1 MIHAVVHRQGRFEI
15 VSDHEVISD
24 HLQDPDAIVWV
35 DIDDPQPEDLTTLRD
50 EFQFHPLSLEDVTT
64 PHERPK
70 IEVFPTYYFLVV
82 YSVNWSK
89 ETARL
94 ALQEMGLFAGKNYLV
109 TVHKKP
115 MPQLMHVLDQWQR
128 NEHFMRSDVGTL
140 LYMILDT
147 LVDEYFPIID
157 AVADRVDELE
167 DKVFE
172 KFDRS
177 ALEDIFQL
185 KRDLLGMRRII
196 APERDALNVLLRRD
210 PPILPADASV
220 YFQDIYDHLLR
231 ILDSIDTYRDLL
243 SSALDAFLS
252 VQSNQ
257 LNEIVRRLTIISV
270 IFLPLTFLTGFFGMN
285 FPTAIHWDNPLTF
298 YFAIG
303 LMVAAPVVMLIYFR
317 MRGLS

>member
-1 MIHAVVHRQGRFEI
+1 MIHAVVHRQDRFEI
-15 VSDHEVISD
+15 VGDHAVISD
-24 HLQDPDAIVWV
+24 HLQDPNSIVWV
-35 DIDDPQPEDLTTLRD
+35 DIDNPQPEDLTTLRD

-64 PHERPK
+64 AHERPK
-70 IEVFPTYYFLVV
+70 IEVFPTYYFLVIV
-82 YSVNWSK
+82 AISWSK
-89 ETARL
+89 DDDRFVSHEV
-94 ALQEMGLFAGKNYLV
+94 GIFAGKNYLV
-109 TVHKKP
+109 TVHKQP

-147 LVDEYFPIID
+147 LVDEYFPVID
-157 AVADRVDELE
+157 TIADRVDELE

-172 KFDRS
+172 NFDRS

-196 APERDALNVLLRRD
+196 APERDVLNVLLRRD

-231 ILDSIDTYRDLL
+231 ILDSVDTYRDLL

-257 LNEIVRRLTIISV
+257 LNEIVRRLTIIST

-285 FPTAIHWDNPLTF
+285 FPTAIHWDNPVTF
-298 YFAIG
+298 YIAIA
-303 LMVAAPVVMLIYFR
+303 LMIIAPVAMLLYFR

>member
-1 MIHAVVHRQGRFEI
+1 MIHAVVHRQDRFEI
-15 VSDHEVISD
+15 VGDHAVISD
-24 HLQDPDAIVWV
+24 HLQDPNSIVWV
-35 DIDDPQPEDLTTLRD
+35 DIDNPQSDDLVTLRD

-82 YSVNWSK
+82 VSISWSK
-89 ETARL
+89 DNDRYVS
-94 ALQEMGLFAGKNYLV
+94 QEVGIFAGKNYLV
-109 TVHKKP
+109 TVHKQP

-147 LVDEYFPIID
+147 LVDEYFPVID
-157 AVADRVDELE
+157 AIADRVDELE

-172 KFDRS
+172 NFDRS

-231 ILDSIDTYRDLL
+231 ILDSVDTYRDLL

-270 IFLPLTFLTGFFGMN
+270 IFLPLTFITGFFGMN
-285 FPTAIHWDNPLTF
+285 FPTAIHWDNPVTF
-298 YFAIG
+298 FVAIA
-303 LMVAAPVVMLIYFR
+303 LMIIAPVAMLLYFHA
-317 MRGLS
+317 RGLS

>member
-1 MIHAVVHRQGRFEI
+1 MIHTIVHREDRFEI
-15 VSDHEVISD
+15 VGDHSSISEY
-24 HLQDPDAIVWV
+24 LLDPATVLWV
-35 DIDDPQPEDLTTLRD
+35 DIEDPQAEDMTALRD
-50 EFQFHPLSLEDVTT
+50 EFQFHPLSLEDVITA
-64 PHERPK
+64 HERPK
-70 IEVFPTYYFLVV
+70 IEVFPTYYFLVAV
-82 YSVNWSK
+82 AVSWS
-89 ETARL
+89 EGDERVVS
-94 ALQEMGLFAGKNYLV
+94 QEVGIFAGKNYLV

-115 MPQLMHVLDQWQR
+115 MPQLMRVLDQWQR
-128 NEHFMRSDVGTL
+128 NEHFMRSDIGTL

-147 LVDEYFPIID
+147 LVDEYFPVID

-185 KRDLLGMRRII
+185 KRNLLGMRRII
-196 APERDALNVLLRRD
+196 APERDVLNVLLRRD

-243 SSALDAFLS
+243 SSALDAYLS
-252 VQSNQ
+252 VQGNQ

-270 IFLPLTFLTGFFGMN
+270 VFLPLTFITGFFGMN
-285 FPTAIHWDNPLTF
+285 FPNAIHWDSPATF
-298 YFAIG
+298 VFAILCMVLAPT
-303 LMVAAPVVMLIYFR
+303 LMLLYFHR
-317 MRGLS
+317 RGWS